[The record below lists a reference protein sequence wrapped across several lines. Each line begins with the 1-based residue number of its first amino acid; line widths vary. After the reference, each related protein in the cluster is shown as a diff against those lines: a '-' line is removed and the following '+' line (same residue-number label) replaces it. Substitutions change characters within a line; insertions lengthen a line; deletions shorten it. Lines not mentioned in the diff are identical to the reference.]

1 MRPNIDR
8 WPAPVF
14 SQPIRIYYEDTD
26 AGGIVYHANYLRFME
41 RTRTDWL
48 RSIGVQLS
56 QLETQTGTVLV
67 VRDAALEFIAPA
79 RLDDQVSVDV
89 RIIAMRRVSITL
101 GQTVS
106 LAGTSSLTTNSLTT
120 NSSARSS
127 GNATLLCSGTVRI
140 AAVDRQS
147 GRPVAMPDKLI
158 ELIENHG
165 NV

>member
-67 VRDAALEFIAPA
+67 VRDA
-79 RLDDQVSVDV
+79 
-89 RIIAMRRVSITL
+89 
-101 GQTVS
+101 S
-106 LAGTSSLTTNSLTT
+106 LRG
-120 NSSARSS
+120 
-127 GNATLLCSGTVRI
+127 
-140 AAVDRQS
+140 
-147 GRPVAMPDKLI
+147 P
-158 ELIENHG
+158 